1 MTLFSTCTQ
10 WEWIPLDTCTPCF
23 GVCRCVMSDEKR
35 LLEEEEEEIK
45 VVELLK
51 NESSTMEGE
60 QMAEEKPTV
69 EKSDRCEL
77 ISYNTSLLYQ
87 WWGCTYIALWW
98 SVMCTAGCTGTNTLY
113 QSAIPSWFPYMS
125 RCHAIIGVSLSKPT
139 LVRLH
144 CTCDTVCMFA
154 EATYVL

>member
-1 MTLFSTCTQ
+1 
-10 WEWIPLDTCTPCF
+10 
-23 GVCRCVMSDEKR
+23 MSDEKR
-35 LLEEEEEEIK
+35 LLEEEEEENN

-87 WWGCTYIALWW
+87 
-98 SVMCTAGCTGTNTLY
+98 
-113 QSAIPSWFPYMS
+113 
-125 RCHAIIGVSLSKPT
+125 
-139 LVRLH
+139 
-144 CTCDTVCMFA
+144 
-154 EATYVL
+154 